1 MDWKDCFGELLHEL
15 LYEDHLNR
23 ILSNYFYKDS
33 APGELMCEMHQHN
46 SLEVDCVIDGDVFL
60 HFENDAAHVAKN
72 EVLLIKPY
80 VKHLF
85 KAGTEG
91 CTRANIQLN
100 TYQIKSNS
108 LNKFL
113 EFAFGD
119 KPHVKLKKNT
129 VICTLL
135 KNISLEMDKRETE
148 YSTLV
153 KMEIVSLLIHLIRAI
168 QTDMQYKNN
177 ANNPYVIQAIAI
189 IRSMIWENFTP
200 KDIARK
206 LHISEGYL
214 MHIFKRETG
223 CSIMR
228 YATQLRIEESKTQL
242 VYTDK
247 KISDIAI
254 DVGLPNLQH
263 FSILFKKYI
272 GLSPLNFRKMSR
284 EIKGMDIEVQREAEK
299 Q

>member
-15 LYEDHLNR
+15 LYEDHLIR

-129 VICTLL
+129 VVCTLL

>member
-263 FSILFKKYI
+263 FSILFEETLI
-272 GLSPLNFRKMSR
+272 
-284 EIKGMDIEVQREAEK
+284 
-299 Q
+299 